1 MKLKTFW
8 KIFLKIF
15 SLYLIWQ
22 TLTILPSFFSTLIF
36 VGGQD
41 KISMFTTLSAIV
53 FIALSFIFVIRYC
66 LFQTDRVIKTLHL
79 DKGFPDEK
87 LEINIHRSSL
97 LSIAI
102 IVLGGLM
109 IADGLPLLVYNCF
122 AYTKY
127 INDYKGFSENRITP
141 YLVSNLLKVIIGYFM
156 VADSRLIV
164 NFIEHRRKKAIAN
177 IGDDT
182 E

>member
-1 MKLKTFW
+1 MTINTFW

-15 SLYLIWQ
+15 GLYLIWQ
-22 TLTILPSFFSTLIF
+22 VLIVLPSFFSTVIF
-36 VGGQD
+36 IGGQD
-41 KISMFTTLSAIV
+41 KSAMFTSFSAITFMV
-53 FIALSFIFVIRYC
+53 LFFIFVIRYSIFKPE
-66 LFQTDRVIKTLHL
+66 LTIEKLHL

-109 IADGLPLLVYNCF
+109 FADGLPLLIYNVF
-122 AYTKY
+122 YYIQRSDAFTK
-127 INDYKGFSENRITP
+127 FSDNHATP
-141 YLVSNLLKVIIGYFM
+141 YLVSNFLKVIIGYFM
-156 VADSRLIV
+156 VADTRLIV
-164 NFIEHRRKKAIAN
+164 NFIERKRKRTVN
-177 IGDDT
+177 VDDLA